1 MSQSVKGTIRKINQE
16 ATFGKMRK
24 KSLILETDEKYPQLL
39 EIDFVNDKISI
50 LDNAKLDAGEKVEIG
65 INIRGREWTSPK
77 NEVKYF
83 TSLTGWKIDR
93 SVGLTNATQNQDR
106 AEANVDLPF

>member
-1 MSQSVKGTIRKINQE
+1 MSQSVKGTIKTITPE
-16 ATFGKMRK
+16 TTFGKMRK
-24 KSLILETDEKYPQLL
+24 KSVILTTEEQYPQTL
-39 EIDFVNDKISI
+39 EVEFVNDKTSLIQGY
-50 LDNAKLDAGEKVEIG
+50 DPGEKVEIA

-106 AEANVDLPF
+106 VEAQADDLAF